1 MAEAAQMRLQLG
13 REVFDYQQ
21 LIGCLA
27 HLRKPRDKIARLLAE
42 EQIVRIRKGLYAFG
56 SLYRR
61 ESLSREVLAN
71 LIHGPSYVSLDYA
84 LGYYGLIPERVSTV
98 TSVALGRSRTF
109 DTPLGTFTYQSL
121 SLSCYAVGAD
131 QLESPA
137 GSFLI
142 ACAAKALA
150 DKVWT
155 DKRFAGTRL
164 ADFRPYLEEDLRID
178 LTHLAAL
185 DRSRFPTIQQSYGS
199 RKIDN
204 LFRFLLTLSE
214 SPHA

>member
-98 TSVALGRSRTF
+98 TSESGSSTWFSVIARRQSSKAE
-109 DTPLGTFTYQSL
+109 PL
-121 SLSCYAVGAD
+121 
-131 QLESPA
+131 
-137 GSFLI
+137 
-142 ACAAKALA
+142 
-150 DKVWT
+150 
-155 DKRFAGTRL
+155 
-164 ADFRPYLEEDLRID
+164 
-178 LTHLAAL
+178 
-185 DRSRFPTIQQSYGS
+185 
-199 RKIDN
+199 
-204 LFRFLLTLSE
+204 
-214 SPHA
+214 